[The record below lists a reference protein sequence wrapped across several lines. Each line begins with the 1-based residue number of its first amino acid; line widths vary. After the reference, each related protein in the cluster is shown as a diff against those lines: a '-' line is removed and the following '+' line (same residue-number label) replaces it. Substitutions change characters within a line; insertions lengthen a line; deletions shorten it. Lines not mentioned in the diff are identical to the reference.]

1 LAALLTKET
10 GVILL
15 PLYAAYQWL
24 RVGRRNGGMYA
35 GMLGALAAYLAMRVH
50 ALGGVAPA
58 QQSFFHLGAAEFAMS
73 ALVLAARYLAALV
86 WPADLNFF
94 HVFHATTGPSWEL
107 ALALAA
113 EAAIA
118 WAMWRVREREPLA
131 PFCGFWMAAAIAPA
145 LNIPGVGQNV
155 FAERYLYL
163 PSVGFALLAGLLWT
177 RLASSRPNL
186 AWLAAAVIL
195 PMFSVESMARN
206 RDWKDDFTLLEVT
219 LRQSPDSG
227 YLHNLMAGAWVHR
240 DQFQKA
246 LEEQKL
252 AVRYE
257 PRAPVYRKNLGN
269 ILLGTDP
276 AAAAHEFAAFV
287 ALQPELREAH
297 YDLALAYQAMGENGK
312 AEEELRRAAAL
323 GPRHQ

>member
-1 LAALLTKET
+1 
-10 GVILL
+10 
-15 PLYAAYQWL
+15 
-24 RVGRRNGGMYA
+24 
-35 GMLGALAAYLAMRVH
+35 
-50 ALGGVAPA
+50 
-58 QQSFFHLGAAEFAMS
+58 
-73 ALVLAARYLAALV
+73 
-86 WPADLNFF
+86 
-94 HVFHATTGPSWEL
+94 
-107 ALALAA
+107 
-113 EAAIA
+113 
-118 WAMWRVREREPLA
+118 
-131 PFCGFWMAAAIAPA
+131 MAAAIAPA